1 MRKNQQ
7 KERHD
12 PYELWHQSWDSPGHT
27 TEGFPD
33 MVDVESVWSP
43 QVQEAMT
50 MWTSL
55 SLLTSSLSPLL
66 SSGQSLLLPFYLS
79 VSISRGRHLSI
90 ILELRMSF
98 VPF

>member
-7 KERHD
+7 KACHG
-12 PYELWHQSWDSPGHT
+12 PYELCHQSWDSPDHT

-43 QVQEAMT
+43 QVQDAMT
-50 MWTSL
+50 VWTSL
-55 SLLTSSLSPLL
+55 SLLTSFLSPLH
-66 SSGQSLLLPFYLS
+66 SSHQSLLLPFYLS
-79 VSISRGRHLSI
+79 VSVSRGRHLSV
-90 ILELRMSF
+90 ILVLCMSF